1 MVYGLLVYYHYSL
14 RVSIIFIKK
23 KKKRSVRMSLKEAL
37 DNVDTSKLNEERL
50 EEFNCMKNMMLKIF
64 LLFLANAL
72 NLSKNFI
79 L

>member
-23 KKKRSVRMSLKEAL
+23 ERSGRMSLKEAY
-37 DNVDTSKLNEERL
+37 DNADTSKLNEEQL
-50 EEFNCMKNMMLKIF
+50 EEFNCMKSM
-64 LLFLANAL
+64 
-72 NLSKNFI
+72 I